1 MTATRPDA
9 FPVRLTTGDA
19 LKPADMERQWFTWS
33 ARHPVAALLIVGAVA
48 TQIATTVGY
57 FLPAVGLPSLPWPL
71 FNGVLSATGS
81 KYGTAGSF
89 FVGEFVHFLNGVVF
103 VFLFAILM
111 YKRLPFGRRRAA
123 ALWKAMTFAVILT
136 LISAGILVPLVYEAH
151 QGYGFLSFYGP
162 LGWKLPLAILVWHLV
177 YGVHI
182 AALHDPARAARL
194 AAPAGSDDAHAAA
207 PAS

>member
-1 MTATRPDA
+1 MTAIRPDE
-9 FPVRLTTGDA
+9 FPVRLTTGDTV
-19 LKPADMERQWFTWS
+19 KPADMERQWFAWS
-33 ARHPVAALLIVGAVA
+33 ARNPVAALLIVGVIA
-48 TQIATTVGY
+48 TQIATTIGY
-57 FLPAVGLPSLPWPL
+57 FLPALGLPSLPWPL
-71 FNGVLSATGS
+71 FNGVLSATAS

-111 YKRLPFGRRRAA
+111 YNRLPFGRRRAA
-123 ALWKAMTFAVILT
+123 ALWKAMAFSVILT
-136 LISAGILVPLVYEAH
+136 LISAGILVPLVYEPH
-151 QGYGFLSFYGP
+151 QGYGFLSFFGP

-182 AALHDPARAARL
+182 AALHDPAKAARF
-194 AAPAGSDDAHAAA
+194 AAPARSEDAHVAA

>member
-1 MTATRPDA
+1 
-9 FPVRLTTGDA
+9 
-19 LKPADMERQWFTWS
+19 MERQWFTWS

-177 YGVHI
+177 YGVHHRSP
-182 AALHDPARAARL
+182 ARPGPGGALRSARRIGRCARRCPGVMSKVRAARNRV
-194 AAPAGSDDAHAAA
+194 PACQRPRPID
-207 PAS
+207 